1 MHFKITKYLMDKYNL
16 MESSVKVMLLGHG
29 KFIQEAEECGTD
41 PEVVAEVIYRKWLNS
56 KIYAR

>member
-1 MHFKITKYLMDKYNL
+1 MDKYNL